1 MNDEQ
6 QSEQSPSVNH
16 EADDSAYLLPAEWFF
31 VEHAP
36 KCPACDLPMP
46 YHEGDDDRKVIEPIL
61 FRWIRFVRRGRAI
74 PQGWWVVRKRK
85 HGFVVA
91 APEVVEVNSL
101 EEYVEH
107 CPFSSAIVRFGNQM
121 LAATASS
128 IELAEDLRSDG
139 FWDGLS

>member
-1 MNDEQ
+1 MSDEY
-6 QSEQSPSVNH
+6 QSEESLNPHDES
-16 EADDSAYLLPAEWFF
+16 DDSQYLLPSEWFA
-31 VEHAP
+31 EDNGP

-46 YHEGDDDRKVIEPIL
+46 YHDGDTSKKVIEPIL
-61 FRWIRFVRRGRAI
+61 FRWVRFVRRGRAI

-91 APEVVEVNSL
+91 APEVVEVNGL
-101 EEYVEH
+101 EQYVEH

-139 FWDGLS
+139 FWDGL